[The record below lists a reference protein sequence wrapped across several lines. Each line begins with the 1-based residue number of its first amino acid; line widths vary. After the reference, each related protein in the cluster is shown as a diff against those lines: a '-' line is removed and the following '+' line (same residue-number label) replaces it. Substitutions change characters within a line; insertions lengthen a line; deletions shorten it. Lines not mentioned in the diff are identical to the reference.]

1 MNYIPC
7 QPSPLIENAKGSIR
21 IGIEDYFLAKE
32 KHDRDKKFRMI
43 SALRNIYAGIL
54 IMFKERLLRLST
66 DRCLIFLE
74 SDKKSNE
81 AWLNKKTLNRKAK
94 TVYVK
99 DIKKLFEKFH
109 VDYEEEYLDQL
120 NQARNELEHFSAD
133 VSDDYLEELLVKA
146 HHIIL
151 DFING
156 FEDETIENWIDR
168 DQWER
173 IEQSYQL
180 VQEEKKRIEKEYMIF
195 CFFSEE
201 SEVRMKHSVCPHCSS
216 SLLIPTGKKHDPVME
231 CCYCKEK
238 YSPVEI
244 IKSEHDEHYNIKSGS
259 GPTLGICPECYEET
273 LEEDGDEMIFKCD
286 NCGYVQ
292 SNCCEYCGSSIPIE
306 EVGEGDEYCGYCRNM
321 LSKDD

>member
-1 MNYIPC
+1 MSYIPC
-7 QPSPLIENAKGSIR
+7 QPSPLMENAKGSIR
-21 IGIEDYFLAKE
+21 IGIEDYFLAKD

-74 SDKKSNE
+74 SDKESNK
-81 AWLNKKTLNRKAK
+81 AWLNEKMLNRKAK
-94 TVYVK
+94 TVNVH
-99 DIKKLFEKFH
+99 DIKKLFKKFH
-109 VDYEEEYLDQL
+109 VDYQEKYLEQL

-168 DQWER
+168 DQWKK

-180 VQEEKKRIEKEYMIF
+180 VQEEKKRIEEEYVNF
-195 CFFSEE
+195 CFFSEQLE
-201 SEVRMKHSVCPHCSS
+201 ARMKHSVCPNCFSP
-216 SLLIPTGKKHDPVME
+216 LLIPTGEKNDPVME

-238 YSPVEI
+238 YSPIEI
-244 IKSEHDEHYNIKSGS
+244 IQSEHDEHYNIKNG
-259 GPTLGICPECYEET
+259 GDPTLGICPQCCEGT
-273 LEEDGDEMIFKCD
+273 LEVEEDEMIFKCD
-286 NCGYVQ
+286 NCGYKQ

-306 EVGEGDEYCGYCRNM
+306 EVSEDDNYCGHCRIM
-321 LSKDD
+321 LNKDD